1 LRKTYKAIGTA
12 GNRLPERFHG
22 IIPPGQQTSLT
33 GHGGGGIEMSEIEED
48 SEANHK
54 RFIAKVVEGEHVWG
68 LSTQE
73 GFLACES
80 DGNEERAVLPFWSD
94 AELARGAQGEL
105 EGSEADSIE
114 LFDFLFRWLPG
125 MADDDVLVGTDWSPA
140 LEGKEVDPLDLQD
153 EILDAMSD
161 DMRVAYLDR
170 LAREVQEAN
179 ESTPE

>member
-1 LRKTYKAIGTA
+1 
-12 GNRLPERFHG
+12 
-22 IIPPGQQTSLT
+22 
-33 GHGGGGIEMSEIEED
+33 MSEVEEGN
-48 SEANHK
+48 EANHK
-54 RFIAKVVEGEHVWG
+54 SFIAKVVAGEHVWG

-80 DGNEERAVLPFWSD
+80 DEAEERAVLPFWSD
-94 AELARGAQGEL
+94 PELARGAQGEV
-105 EGSEADSIE
+105 EGAEIDSIE

-161 DMRVAYLDR
+161 DMRVSYLDR
-170 LAREVQEAN
+170 LAQEVKEAN
-179 ESTPE
+179 EGTPE

>member
-1 LRKTYKAIGTA
+1 M
-12 GNRLPERFHG
+12 
-22 IIPPGQQTSLT
+22 S
-33 GHGGGGIEMSEIEED
+33 GIEAD

-54 RFIAKVVEGEHVWG
+54 RFIAKVVEVEHVWG
-68 LSTQE
+68 LSTEE

-80 DGNEERAVLPFWSD
+80 DENEERAVLPFWSD
-94 AELARGAQGEL
+94 PELASGADL
-105 EGSEADSIE
+105 ENSEVDSIE

-170 LAREVQEAN
+170 LAREVKEAN

>member
-1 LRKTYKAIGTA
+1 
-12 GNRLPERFHG
+12 
-22 IIPPGQQTSLT
+22 
-33 GHGGGGIEMSEIEED
+33 MSEIEEN
-48 SEANHK
+48 SEASHK

-80 DGNEERAVLPFWSD
+80 DENEERAVLPFWSD